1 MQQYHFRLQ
10 KLLDIRLQKE
20 EESKRIFKEA
30 QSEKLKVEKKL
41 NELKENYIKYRTI
54 SNKESV
60 IEQKIRHVYLNAIN
74 YSINEAHEEL
84 AKKQKVLEEKR
95 DELKQK
101 QIERKTVE
109 TLKEKQKETFFKEQ
123 NLIEQKANDEF
134 ALYGFIRNLKNLKG
148 GEISGD

>member
-1 MQQYHFRLQ
+1 MEQYRFRLQ

-30 QSEKLKVEKKL
+30 QSEKLKVERKL
-41 NELKENYIKYRTI
+41 NELKENYVKYRTA
-54 SNKESV
+54 SNKESI

-109 TLKEKQKETFFKEQ
+109 TLKEKQKEIFLKEQ
-123 NLIEQKANDEF
+123 SLIEQKTNDEF

-148 GEISGD
+148 GEINGD

>member
-20 EESKRIFKEA
+20 DESKRIFKEA

-41 NELKENYIKYRTI
+41 NELKNNYIKYRTI

-95 DELKQK
+95 NELKQK

-109 TLKEKQKETFFKEQ
+109 TLKEKQKETFLKEQ
-123 NLIEQKANDEF
+123 NFIEQKANDEF

-148 GEISGD
+148 GEINGD

>member
-20 EESKRIFKEA
+20 DESKRIFKEA

-41 NELKENYIKYRTI
+41 NELKDNYIKYRTI

-109 TLKEKQKETFFKEQ
+109 TLKEKQKATFLKEQ
-123 NLIEQKANDEF
+123 NFIEQKANDEF

-148 GEISGD
+148 GEMNGD

>member
-20 EESKRIFKEA
+20 DESKRIFKEA

-84 AKKQKVLEEKR
+84 AKKQKVLEERR

-109 TLKEKQKETFFKEQ
+109 TLKEKQKETFLKEQ
-123 NLIEQKANDEF
+123 NFIEQKANDEF

-148 GEISGD
+148 GEINGD

>member
-20 EESKRIFKEA
+20 DESKRIFKEA

-41 NELKENYIKYRTI
+41 NELKDNYIKYRTI

-95 DELKQK
+95 NELKQK

-109 TLKEKQKETFFKEQ
+109 TLKEKQKETFLKEQ
-123 NLIEQKANDEF
+123 NFIEQKANDEF

-148 GEISGD
+148 GEINGD

>member
-10 KLLDIRLQKE
+10 KLLDIRVQKE

-41 NELKENYIKYRTI
+41 NELKENYKKYRTV

-74 YSINEAHEEL
+74 YSINEAHEDL
-84 AKKQKVLEEKR
+84 VKKQKVLEEKR
-95 DELKQK
+95 EELKQK

-109 TLKEKQKETFFKEQ
+109 TLKEKQKETFLKEQ

-134 ALYGFIRNLKNLKG
+134 ALYGFIRNHKNLKG
-148 GEISGD
+148 GEKNGD

>member
-20 EESKRIFKEA
+20 DESKRIFKEA

-54 SNKESV
+54 SSKESV

-109 TLKEKQKETFFKEQ
+109 TLKEKQKETFLKEQ

-148 GEISGD
+148 GEIIGD

>member
-20 EESKRIFKEA
+20 DESKRTFKEA

-41 NELKENYIKYRTI
+41 NELKENYVKYRTI

-95 DELKQK
+95 YELKQK

-109 TLKEKQKETFFKEQ
+109 TLKEKQKETFLKEQ

>member
-1 MQQYHFRLQ
+1 MQYHFRLQ

-41 NELKENYIKYRTI
+41 NELKENYAKYRTA
-54 SNKESV
+54 SKKESV
-60 IEQKIRHVYLNAIN
+60 IEQKIRHVYLNSIN
-74 YSINEAHEEL
+74 FSINEAHEEL
-84 AKKQKVLEEKR
+84 AKKQRVLEEKR

-109 TLKEKQKETFFKEQ
+109 TLKEKQKKIFLKEQ

>member
-1 MQQYHFRLQ
+1 MEQYHFKLQ
-10 KLLDIRLQKE
+10 KLLDIRSQKE

-41 NELKENYIKYRTI
+41 NELKGNYVKYRTA
-54 SNKESV
+54 SNKESI

-109 TLKEKQKETFFKEQ
+109 TLKEKQKEIFLKEQ
-123 NLIEQKANDEF
+123 NLIEQKTNDEF

>member
-20 EESKRIFKEA
+20 DESKRIFKEA

-95 DELKQK
+95 DQLKQK

-109 TLKEKQKETFFKEQ
+109 TLKEKQKETFLKEQ